1 MNSSL
6 IQRAVIAAL
15 LALPLC
21 AQDVLAV
28 KGGKVITMTGSV
40 LEDATV
46 LIENGRIKKV
56 GKAADIEVPWAA
68 KIVDATGKTVMP
80 AYVLAHTTGGV
91 RGMNEQMQNV
101 PFVSIAD
108 AVDPANPFFE
118 DCLRN
123 GVGTVHVI
131 PGNQTILGGTGMV
144 VRPYG
149 RTVEDMAV
157 ATMSGMKLSLAPQ
170 GGGRLQQVRKLRRA
184 IDDVREYMADFDRR
198 KAEFEKEKKA
208 GAIPA
213 DKEWTEE
220 YDRQKKPVVDLIQ
233 KKIKGWLYVPS
244 AAEVPEAIRLTKELD
259 LVLVLGPNMHKAV
272 DELKALKVPVVLDE
286 TIEYYETDAETQVEQ
301 KFATPK
307 LFADAGIPYA
317 LSVGIGGANG
327 YPWWQLGT
335 CVRNGV
341 ERQRALEA
349 MTLVP
354 ARLLG
359 LEDQVGS
366 LAEGKL
372 GNVQVLTGDPLL
384 ATTWVETLVL
394 EGAVVYERAKD
405 QRLKYLFQAPAKKP
419 ESAEKGEKK
428 DKGDKN
434 GEDSKASE
442 PRGEGK

>member
-157 ATMSGMKLSLAPQ
+157 ATMSGMKLSLLAQ
-170 GGGRLQQVRKLRRA
+170 GGGRLQQIRKLRRA

>member
-1 MNSSL
+1 MNPSL
-6 IQRAVIAAL
+6 IHRAVFAAL

-46 LIENGRIKKV
+46 LIENGRIKKI

-157 ATMSGMKLSLAPQ
+157 ATMSGMKLSLAAQ
-170 GGGRLQQVRKLRRA
+170 GGGRLQQIRKLRRA

-244 AAEVPEAIRLTKELD
+244 AAEIPEAVRLTKELD
-259 LVLVLGPNMHKAV
+259 LVLVLGANMHKAV

-286 TIEYYETDAETQVEQ
+286 TIEYYETDPETQVEQ
-301 KFATPK
+301 KFAVPK
-307 LFADAGIPYA
+307 LFADAGIPFA

-349 MTLVP
+349 MTIVP

-372 GNVQVLTGDPLL
+372 GNVQVLTGDPLQ

-405 QRLKYLFQAPAKKP
+405 QRLKYLFQAPAKKAD
-419 ESAEKGEKK
+419 AEKGEKK
-428 DKGDKN
+428 DKSDKN
-434 GEDSKASE
+434 GEGAKASE